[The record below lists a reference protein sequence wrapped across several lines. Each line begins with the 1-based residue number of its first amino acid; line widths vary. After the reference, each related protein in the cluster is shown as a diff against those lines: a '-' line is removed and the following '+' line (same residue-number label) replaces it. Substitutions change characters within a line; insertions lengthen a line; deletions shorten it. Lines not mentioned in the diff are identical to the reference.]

1 MTTCYIGIDLGTSGV
16 KVIAVDAAG
25 SVVGSASESFDFDRP
40 KADWAETPPTR
51 WWEATAKATRTLM
64 SALGEGH
71 EIASAGLS
79 GQMHGSVF
87 LDSAA
92 LERAGNGPIGAL
104 RPALMWN
111 DQRTEA
117 ERAEIERLLGG
128 RRASV
133 EASGCP
139 ALCGLTAPKL
149 LWLREHEPSV
159 HARVAGVCLP
169 KDFIA
174 LALTGVFATD
184 VGEGSGT
191 MLFDNE
197 RRDWNERT
205 IGALGIDRGVLPRAH
220 ESGAIVGEVTA
231 WAAAE
236 TGLPQGTP
244 LAIGSGDN
252 QAAAVGA
259 GVVTPGEAL
268 AILGTSGVV
277 LAPSETSEPDL
288 MGETPGRLNLFCDST
303 GREGAPGAWMLSGCM
318 LSAAGSLEWA
328 RSLLGPGED
337 FAVLVEEAGAV
348 EPGCGGLVFLPYL
361 TGERCPIPDPDAR
374 GGWIGL
380 NRNHTRAHLVRAV
393 LEGVSFGLAQI
404 TGIVEDVA
412 GRPDRLRVT
421 GGGAKSAIWRRILAD
436 ATGLPVV
443 PLAVDEGSALGAAAM
458 GAHGAGAF
466 GSIGEIAERWVSLGE
481 PTLPERSAS
490 LDAARGVYDR
500 LYEDLKPAFGAL
512 ARVARGD
519 VD

>member
-16 KVIAVDAAG
+16 KVIAVAADG
-25 SVVGSASESFDFDRP
+25 AVIASASESFDFDRP
-40 KADWAETPPTR
+40 RADWAETPPSR
-51 WWEATAKATRTLM
+51 WWDATVKATR
-64 SALGEGH
+64 ALTQKLDKKAD
-71 EIASAGLS
+71 IASVGLS

-92 LERAGNGPIGAL
+92 LERAGSGPIEAL

-117 ERAEIERLLGG
+117 ERAEIEGLLGG

-149 LWLREHEPSV
+149 LWLRAHEPDV
-159 HARVAGVCLP
+159 HDKVAGVCLP

-174 LALTGVFATD
+174 LSLTGVFATD

-197 RRDWNERT
+197 RRDWNGRT
-205 IGALGIDRGVLPRAH
+205 LTSLGIDRAVLPAAH
-220 ESGAIVGEVTA
+220 ESGAIIGAVTA
-231 WAAAE
+231 WAATE
-236 TGLPQGTP
+236 TGLPEGTP

-288 MGETPGRLNLFCDST
+288 KGETPGRLNLFCDST
-303 GREGAPGAWMLSGCM
+303 GREGSPGKWMLSGCM

-328 RSLLGPGED
+328 RSVLAPGESVE
-337 FAVLVEEAGAV
+337 VLVRGAGGVA
-348 EPGCGGLVFLPYL
+348 PGCDGLVFLPYL

-380 NRNHTRAHLVRAV
+380 NRSHTRSHLVRAV

-404 TGIVEDVA
+404 TSIVEDVA
-412 GRPDRLRVT
+412 GRPARLRVT
-421 GGGAKSAIWRRILAD
+421 GGGAKSPVWRQILAD

-458 GAHGAGAF
+458 GAHGVGAF
-466 GSIGEIAERWVSLGE
+466 SSIGEIAERWVSLVE
-481 PTLPERSAS
+481 PTMPQRSPS
-490 LDAARGVYDR
+490 LDAARDVYDR
-500 LYEDLKPAFGAL
+500 LYGDLKPAFGAL
-512 ARVARGD
+512 SRVARGD

>member
-16 KVIAVDAAG
+16 KVVAVDPAG
-25 SVVGSASESFDFDRP
+25 SVVASASESFDFDRP
-40 KADWAETPPTR
+40 RADWAETPPRR
-51 WWEATAKATRTLM
+51 WWDASAKATRALM
-64 SALGEGH
+64 DKLGDEPN
-71 EIASAGLS
+71 IASIGLS

-87 LDSAA
+87 LDAEA
-92 LERAGNGPIGAL
+92 LEHAGARPIDAL

-111 DQRTEA
+111 DQRTEP
-117 ERAEIERLLGG
+117 EREKVERMLGG

-139 ALCGLTAPKL
+139 TLCGLTAPKM
-149 LWLREHEPSV
+149 LWLRTHEPET

-169 KDFIA
+169 KDYIA
-174 LALTGVFATD
+174 LALTGAFVTD
-184 VGEGSGT
+184 VGDGSGT

-197 RRDWNERT
+197 RRDWNEHT
-205 IGALGIDRGVLPRAH
+205 LASLGINRATLPDAV
-220 ESGAIVGEVTA
+220 ESGTIVGEVTV
-231 WAAAE
+231 WASEA
-236 TGLPQGTP
+236 TGLPEGTP

-259 GVVTPGEAL
+259 GVVSPGEAL

-288 MGETPGRLNLFCDST
+288 NGDTPGRLNLFCDPT
-303 GREGAPGAWMLSGCM
+303 GRGATPGRWMLCGCM

-328 RSLLGPGED
+328 RS
-337 FAVLVEEAGAV
+337 VLAPNEPVEMLVRGAGDI

-361 TGERCPIPDPDAR
+361 SGERCPIPDPDAR
-374 GGWIGL
+374 GAWIGL

-404 TGIVEDVA
+404 TSIVEDIS

-421 GGGAKSAIWRRILAD
+421 GGGAKSPLWRQILAD

-443 PLAVDEGSALGAAAM
+443 GLKVDEGSALGAAAL
-458 GAHGAGAF
+458 GAF
-466 GSIGEIAERWVSLGE
+466 GVNAFVSVDEIAEKWVSLTE
-481 PTLPERSAS
+481 PTMPERSPKQE
-490 LDAARGVYDR
+490 AARRVYDR
-500 LYEDLKPAFGAL
+500 LYADLKPAFGAL
-512 ARVARGD
+512 AGVARGD
-519 VD
+519 VN